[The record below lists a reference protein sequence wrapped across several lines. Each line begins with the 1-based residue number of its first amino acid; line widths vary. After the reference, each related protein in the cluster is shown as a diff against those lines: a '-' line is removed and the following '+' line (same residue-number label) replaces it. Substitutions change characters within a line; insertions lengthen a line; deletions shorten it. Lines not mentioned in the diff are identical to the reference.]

1 MKNSQ
6 GKLYDQNEIDLVKK
20 KTSTE
25 ISQGASGWQISAIQ
39 YLLSVIDEIKDENES
54 LWFMLEEEKNSKT
67 KPEHTKILNDL
78 IQNRIT
84 YLKMIQG
91 RKGEA

>member
-1 MKNSQ
+1 MKNNQ

-67 KPEHTKILNDL
+67 KPEHTRTSQSKPG
-78 IQNRIT
+78 QART
-84 YLKMIQG
+84 SQEKPEQ
-91 RKGEA
+91 A